1 MVKKSTN
8 IEGPFIVEIGK
19 SIVDMIDM
27 VIIINSFFKKLWMFI
42 KKNKHHNSNIIWQD
56 NAR

>member
-27 VIIINSFFKKLWMFI
+27 LIIINSFFKKLWMFI
-42 KKNKHHNSNIIWQD
+42 KEKQAS
-56 NAR
+56 